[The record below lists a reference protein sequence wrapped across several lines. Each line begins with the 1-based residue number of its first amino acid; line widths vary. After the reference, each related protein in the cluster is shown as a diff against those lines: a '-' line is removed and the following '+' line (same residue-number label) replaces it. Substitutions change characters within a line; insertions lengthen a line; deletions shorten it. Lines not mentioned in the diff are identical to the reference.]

1 MKMTAEESL
10 LRRLGIDFTAPA
22 PGCCGMAGSFGF
34 HAEHFEISQAIGEL
48 ELLPAVRQAPPDCLI
63 IADGFSCREQIAQNT
78 DRRAMHVAEV
88 LQMALQPSAV
98 DKDDPYP
105 ESRAVREQEAEIR
118 ASMKQAGI
126 TVGAVA
132 AVGLLAW
139 AFTRRR

>member
-1 MKMTAEESL
+1 
-10 LRRLGIDFTAPA
+10 
-22 PGCCGMAGSFGF
+22 
-34 HAEHFEISQAIGEL
+34 
-48 ELLPAVRQAPPDCLI
+48 
-63 IADGFSCREQIAQNT
+63 
-78 DRRAMHVAEV
+78 
-88 LQMALQPSAV
+88 MALQPSAV